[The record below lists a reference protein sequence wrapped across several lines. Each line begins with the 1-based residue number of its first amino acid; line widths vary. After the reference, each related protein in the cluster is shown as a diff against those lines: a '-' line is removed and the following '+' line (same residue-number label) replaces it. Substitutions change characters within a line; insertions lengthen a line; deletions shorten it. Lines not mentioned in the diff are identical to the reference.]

1 MDVDDVVLV
10 ELLDEDDDV
19 LLDEVEELPLDV
31 FVPPP
36 LVEPLLVF
44 VEPPLVFVP
53 PPLVATSRY
62 KAIIVILLSI
72 VVFSVQLLL
81 HCKNSLPSFE

>member
-1 MDVDDVVLV
+1 MDDVVLV

-19 LLDEVEELPLDV
+19 LLDEDEVLPLDV
-31 FVPPP
+31 FELP
-36 LVEPLLVF
+36 LLDEFLLVF
-44 VEPPLVFVP
+44 VELPLVLVD

-62 KAIIVILLSI
+62 RAMIVILASI

-81 HCKNSLPSFE
+81 HCRNSLPSLV